1 MQEKINWE
9 LLARYFSGECSS
21 DEKKLIESWM
31 RADPKN
37 EIEIDNLRKI
47 WSVSEVQNKNWNA
60 HGALKKVW
68 ERIDK
73 KLPERK
79 PLVIRY
85 PVAHIFRYAAV
96 FLIVAVSTL
105 IISKIFLNQ
114 SIPVITEVMVSNG
127 TTKKIV
133 FPDNSKVFLDAGS
146 FLTYSDR
153 FGEKLREV
161 SLEGEGY
168 FEITENP
175 HIPFIV
181 HAGDAVIKVIGTKF
195 NVRAWTSSHMVKVVV
210 EEGKVLFC
218 SKDDSEDNSV
228 IIAKNQLSTLLENGK
243 PQEPQVVDVSQ
254 YLGWMNHAMNFHDV
268 PLNEILQQLERWY
281 NVTINIDN
289 KSLLFAPVTI
299 NIPEQRSIEEYLNL
313 IGSIFGL
320 NYEISG
326 KNVTFSKR
334 K

>member
-1 MQEKINWE
+1 MKEKINWE

-21 DEKKLIESWM
+21 EKKKLIESWM

-37 EIEIDNLRKI
+37 KIEFDNLGKI

-60 HGALKKVW
+60 HEALKKVS

-79 PLVIRY
+79 SLIIRY
-85 PVAHIFRYAAV
+85 PIVKIFRYAAV
-96 FLIVAVSTL
+96 FLIIAASTL
-105 IISKIFLNQ
+105 IISRILLNQ
-114 SIPVITEVMVSNG
+114 SVPVITEVLVPNG
-127 TTKKIV
+127 TTKEII

-161 SLEGEGY
+161 NLEGEGY
-168 FEITENP
+168 FEITGNP
-175 HIPFIV
+175 QIPFIV

-195 NVRAWTSSHMVKVVV
+195 NVRAWKSSHMVKVVV

-218 SKDDSEDNSV
+218 SRDDSEDKSV
-228 IIAKNQLSTLLENGK
+228 IIAKNQLSTLPENGK
-243 PQEPQVVDVSQ
+243 PQKPQVVDVNQ
-254 YLGWMNHAMNFHDV
+254 YLGWMNHAMDFHNV

-281 NVTINIDN
+281 NLTINIDN
-289 KSLLFAPVTI
+289 KSLLFVPVTI
-299 NIPEQRSIEEYLNL
+299 NIPEQHSVEGYLNL
-313 IGSIFGL
+313 ISSIFGL
-320 NYEISG
+320 KYEISG